1 MAANRTSH
9 ISTGFVTQKLILH
22 RGCVNSIF
30 SKIPSKS
37 IDLLSCPLGIKNSLF
52 VSQNKQKRQEIKNG
66 ERLAEP
72 TCIRFECLF

>member
-9 ISTGFVTQKLILH
+9 ISTGFVTQKLILR
-22 RGCVNSIF
+22 RGCVSSKF

-52 VSQNKQKRQEIKNG
+52 VSQNKQKRQEIKKWRKIGRTN
-66 ERLAEP
+66 LHS
-72 TCIRFECLF
+72 I